1 MGSVNGYLVAFCPP
15 PCGGQEY
22 NEREQ
27 AEPALPVDDLLA
39 LVTDIV
45 PFHMQH
51 NGEAEGVDLL
61 METQQLGMLLESEYV
76 DASNFARVCLY
87 LIRSADYCG
96 DADESKEL
104 LETAYE
110 VSVQS
115 RWAPRCAT
123 YSLCVC
129 DVLCFVLFLLLL
141 FLVLVPLRVT
151 MIPVLTSVLSLRPH
165 SRPSLHTHPTP
176 RPGFPL
182 CSCS

>member
-1 MGSVNGYLVAFCPP
+1 VGSVNGYLVAFCPP

-110 VSVQS
+110 VSLQS

-123 YSLCVC
+123 CWRRTACVSVILFC
-129 DVLCFVLFLLLL
+129 CFVPAAV
-141 FLVLVPLRVT
+141 VLPLRVT

-165 SRPSLHTHPTP
+165 SRPSPHTHPTP